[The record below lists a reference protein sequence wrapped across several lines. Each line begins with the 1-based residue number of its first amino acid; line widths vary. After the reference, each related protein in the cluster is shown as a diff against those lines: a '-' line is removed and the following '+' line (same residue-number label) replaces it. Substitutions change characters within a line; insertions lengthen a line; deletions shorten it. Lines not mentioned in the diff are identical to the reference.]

1 MHGNIRNRE
10 QRIGGTEAAG
20 KLGAISVEHLIAA
33 TDDTNLI
40 HRGGREKQLQVKAQ
54 IADLLKSE
62 PFPDTE
68 TIKELDKQFIREN
81 LSPGG
86 SADLLALTYFLYFL
100 Q

>member
-1 MHGNIRNRE
+1 MLRQALEKGFSFND
-10 QRIGGTEAAG
+10 
-20 KLGAISVEHLIAA
+20 GAITLLHLIAA

-40 HRGGREKQLQVKAQ
+40 HRGGREKQLQVTQQ
-54 IADLLKSE
+54 ITDLLKE
-62 PFPDTE
+62 DPFPAMD
-68 TIKELDKQFIREN
+68 TIKELDKQFIRDN